1 MHGKGILFIPKTRY
15 LYYGFFKNNKR
26 DGFGREFLMRMRVKA
41 TCFLMK
47 KPKSLRKLQETS
59 GSKYSER
66 RDSGRE
72 STKMT

>member
-1 MHGKGILFIPKTRY
+1 MAKVFCLFQKLDTFTMVSLRTTKEMV
-15 LYYGFFKNNKR
+15 LV
-26 DGFGREFLMRMRVKA
+26 ESFLMRMRVKA

-72 STKMT
+72 STKMI